1 MKISTYTLWAHQ
13 MLSYP
18 HFVEVAW
25 KTPLMFS
32 LDEMHPSSTFC
43 SNSGPQTCHSKT
55 NREAIQATNLKT
67 HSNSEE
73 LDYYKTQQIE
83 QDGPVKGCYYSV
95 HYCDTNPV
103 LPICSKHNKGSRSF
117 KQEEQQYPLT

>member
-1 MKISTYTLWAHQ
+1 MKIFTYMLWAHQ

-18 HFVEVAW
+18 HFDEVAW

-55 NREAIQATNLKT
+55 NREAIQATNPKNTLK
-67 HSNSEE
+67 
-73 LDYYKTQQIE
+73 LQKI
-83 QDGPVKGCYYSV
+83 
-95 HYCDTNPV
+95 V
-103 LPICSKHNKGSRSF
+103 LLQN
-117 KQEEQQYPLT
+117 TVD

>member
-67 HSNSEE
+67 QSNSEK
-73 LDYYKTQQIE
+73 LDYYK
-83 QDGPVKGCYYSV
+83 
-95 HYCDTNPV
+95 H
-103 LPICSKHNKGSRSF
+103 SR
-117 KQEEQQYPLT
+117 LNRMGL